1 MLWKPQISQ
10 SLNQDAL
17 EIALIECSADSSPP
31 TKDDII
37 DDIRVG
43 LRQAKAGE
51 GRPARQVLQ
60 EIRDELAADADNR

>member
-1 MLWKPQISQ
+1 MSWKPQMSQ
-10 SLNQDAL
+10 SINQSVL
-17 EIALIECSADSSPP
+17 ETAPITSPAIPPPP

-51 GRPARQVLQ
+51 GRPARLVLQ